1 MDAIERSSKRL
12 KLTAKEMSDVGASLA
27 SGEGKEALLGFAR
40 CPTSRSVH
48 AANDPLDA
56 CVLLERCVLAQ
67 ERFVTAFLSDN
78 GKLAAK
84 NPPKLD
90 EVPSAPVERA
100 IEVER
105 VAVARLLHVNDLR
118 RLQSSVDTF
127 LVAMQ
132 EYTPIKDGLAHRTRR

>member
-40 CPTSRSVH
+40 VGSRRVERTV
-48 AANDPLDA
+48 NDPLDA

-90 EVPSAPVERA
+90 EVPSGVGLNGDPRLSARRRGALVTRER
-100 IEVER
+100 
-105 VAVARLLHVNDLR
+105 
-118 RLQSSVDTF
+118 S
-127 LVAMQ
+127 
-132 EYTPIKDGLAHRTRR
+132 